1 MPGTKGEPGT
11 DGLAGVDGI
20 PGLKG
25 DAGLPGPQGQEV
37 RCQQMSVTHHVTSL
51 LLSRG
56 SQARRAREAAKV
68 IRGLQ
73 ALLD

>member
-25 DAGLPGPQGQEV
+25 DAGLPGPLGQEV
-37 RCQQMSVTHHVTSL
+37 RCQMGQMLVTSL
-51 LLSRG
+51 LSG
-56 SQARRAREAAKV
+56 RAGQEGQERTQ
-68 IRGLQ
+68 G
-73 ALLD
+73 

>member
-25 DAGLPGPQGQEV
+25 DAGLPGPPGQEV
-37 RCQQMSVTHHVTSL
+37 RCQQMSVKSSCDL
-51 LLSRG
+51 N
-56 SQARRAREAAKV
+56 
-68 IRGLQ
+68 II
-73 ALLD
+73 